1 MLSRLMG
8 MFVATT
14 PAVGDVAP
22 DFTTQDIDGNT
33 VTLSKAVELG
43 PVILAFYP
51 AAFTGGCTR
60 EMQAYRDRYE
70 EIKKLKGR
78 VWAVSTDDVE
88 TLKRWRDELKAPQT
102 FIADPEG
109 RLVKLYDTKMPVVKS
124 ASRRTWVIGKGLK
137 VLGVTEGMSA
147 IDPSK
152 SVAACSM
159 KAGESH
165 SDATPTVNPP
175 PPSKPDV
182 AKSPNVAK

>member
-1 MLSRLMG
+1 MG

-33 VTLSKAVELG
+33 ITLSKAVESG

-60 EMQAYRDRYE
+60 EMKSYRDRYD

-109 RLVKLYDTKMPVVKS
+109 RLVKLYDTKMPVVKT

-137 VLGVTEGMSA
+137 VLGVSEGMDA
-147 IDPSK
+147 IDTTK
-152 SVAACSM
+152 SVAACTQVTG
-159 KAGESH
+159 KAEGAH
-165 SDATPTVNPP
+165 SAETPVLNS
-175 PPSKPDV
+175 PPSKTDV
-182 AKSPNVAK
+182 TKSPTAPK